1 MPAYAAKENVMPIS
15 ENILQKIKEK
25 ATSNITGI
33 SPVNTNCDVVIA
45 HYGSKIMKDPL
56 LNKMFLNGRTQ
67 VACVLDFTSMDEAW
81 HSIDEALKGVAAE
94 RERVLATSSTDRLVT
109 VLLILLEKA
118 DDIPK
123 IKPIVEQINNRNK
136 KNQNKDYCRVE
147 ICIEQAEGLDT
158 DDCLP
163 RDVPDGVN
171 RVWKLTDLNKVAAF
185 NLILL
190 LTLHVF
196 NKVEG
201 VEYIRV
207 KHGKVYSAQESSRV
221 GAVCE
226 RINSI
231 LGVTVN
237 DENDQDQCRKFDAQL
252 QACKEQAE
260 EKMNELT
267 ETFFSV
273 APCKLELLPQ
283 YSKLSRNADIHTV
296 YGTDKE
302 GHPICEI
309 FRDNILK
316 AAQEFFEK
324 ELCSQ
329 EETFFGE
336 FPLNMFEN
344 KNIAKLIEHLKEK
357 AELADRKE
365 DEYLEDARKYAA
377 AWEERLEKGI
387 KEKFIVFLGSKF
399 KALVED
405 AGNMRNDLCACRDIL
420 RPICFEDGNVGSHT
434 DKLNW
439 QGLDCDK
446 LLETCEARSRF
457 EMNEQDRIWG
467 EIQNRAADGSDTQ
480 QDYLFSSGERTQE
493 LHNNGQNRKHRIQIR
508 GLTPGF
514 MFGGRLLVF
523 SQRGALGN
531 VQTENMDES
540 AQQGEEE

>member
-25 ATSNITGI
+25 ATSNIAGI

-67 VACVLDFTSMDEAW
+67 VACALDFTSIDEAW

-109 VLLILLEKA
+109 VLLLLIEKA

-123 IKPIVEQINNRNK
+123 IKPIVEHINNRNK
-136 KNQNKDYCRVE
+136 QKQNKDCCRVE
-147 ICIEQAEGLDT
+147 ICIENAEEFDT
-158 DDCLP
+158 NDCLP

-171 RVWKLTDLNKVAAF
+171 RVWKLTDSNKTAAF
-185 NLILL
+185 ELILL
-190 LTLHVF
+190 LTLHEF
-196 NKVEG
+196 NKAEG

-207 KHGKVYSAQESSRV
+207 KDGKVYSAQESSRV
-221 GAVCE
+221 GAVCG

-231 LGVTVN
+231 LGVTVVDRAN
-237 DENDQDQCRKFDAQL
+237 QDQCRKFDAQL

-267 ETFFSV
+267 ETFLSV

-283 YSKLSRNADIHTV
+283 YSRLSRNADIHTV

-302 GHPICEI
+302 GRPICEI

-316 AAQEFFEK
+316 AAQEFFKK

-336 FPLNMFEN
+336 FPLSMFEN

-357 AELADRKE
+357 AELADWKE
-365 DEYLEDARKYAA
+365 DEYRKDARMYAG
-377 AWEERLEKGI
+377 AWEERLKKGI
-387 KEKFIVFLGSKF
+387 KKRFIDIFESTF

-439 QGLDCDK
+439 QGLDCD
-446 LLETCEARSRF
+446 
-457 EMNEQDRIWG
+457 
-467 EIQNRAADGSDTQ
+467 
-480 QDYLFSSGERTQE
+480 
-493 LHNNGQNRKHRIQIR
+493 
-508 GLTPGF
+508 
-514 MFGGRLLVF
+514 
-523 SQRGALGN
+523 
-531 VQTENMDES
+531 
-540 AQQGEEE
+540 

>member
-1 MPAYAAKENVMPIS
+1 MPAYAAKENAMPIF
-15 ENILQKIKEK
+15 ENILQKIKEG

-33 SPVNTNCDVVIA
+33 SPVNTKCDVVIA
-45 HYGSKIMKDPL
+45 HYGSEIMKDPL
-56 LNKMFLNGRTQ
+56 LNEIFLNGRTQ
-67 VACVLDFTSMDEAW
+67 VACTLDFTSIDEAW
-81 HSIDEALKGVAAE
+81 DSIEKALNGVADK
-94 RERVLATSSTDRLVT
+94 REGVLGTPSPDRLVT
-109 VLLILLEKA
+109 VLLLLIEKA

-123 IKPIVEQINNRNK
+123 IKPIVEHINNRNK
-136 KNQNKDYCRVE
+136 QKQNRDYCRVE
-147 ICIEQAEGLDT
+147 ICIEQAEGLDR
-158 DDCLP
+158 DDCSP
-163 RDVPDGVN
+163 SDVPNGVS
-171 RVWKLTDLNKVAAF
+171 RVWKLTDPNRVAAF

-207 KHGKVYSAQESSRV
+207 KDGKVYSAQESSRV
-221 GAVCE
+221 GAVCGL
-226 RINSI
+226 INSI
-231 LGVTVN
+231 LGVTVVDRAN
-237 DENDQDQCRKFDAQL
+237 QDQCRKFDAQL
-252 QACKEQAE
+252 QACKEKAE

-267 ETFFSV
+267 ETFLSV

-283 YSKLSRNADIHTV
+283 YSKLSRNADIYTV

-302 GHPICEI
+302 GRPICEI
-309 FRDNILK
+309 FRENILK

-324 ELCSQ
+324 ELCSR

-344 KNIAKLIEHLKEK
+344 ENIAKLIEYLKEK
-357 AELADRKE
+357 AELADREE
-365 DEYLEDARKYAA
+365 DSYIKDARMYAG
-377 AWEERLEKGI
+377 AWEERLKKGI
-387 KEKFIVFLGSKF
+387 KKRFIDFFGSKF

-420 RPICFEDGNVGSHT
+420 QPICFEDGNVGSHT
-434 DKLNW
+434 VKNW

-457 EMNEQDRIWG
+457 ETNEQDRIWG
-467 EIQNRAADGSDTQ
+467 EIQNRAADGSNTQ
-480 QDYLFSSGERTQE
+480 QDYLLSSGERTQE
-493 LHNNGQNRKHRIQIR
+493 LNNNGQDRKHRIQIC
-508 GLTPGF
+508 GLAPGF
-514 MFGGRLLVF
+514 MFGGRLLVRRQG
-523 SQRGALGN
+523 SAQRS

>member
-25 ATSNITGI
+25 ATSNIAGI

-45 HYGSKIMKDPL
+45 HYGSEIMEDPL
-56 LNKMFLNGRTQ
+56 LKDMFLNGKTQ
-67 VACVLDFTSMDEAW
+67 VACTLDFTSIDRAW
-81 HSIDEALKGVAAE
+81 HSIEEALNGVAIE
-94 RERVLATSSTDRLVT
+94 REGVLGTPSPDRLVT
-109 VLLILLEKA
+109 VLLLLIEKA

-123 IKPIVEQINNRNK
+123 IKPIVEHINNRNK
-136 KNQNKDYCRVE
+136 QKQNRDYCRVE
-147 ICIEQAEGLDT
+147 ICIEQAEGLDR
-158 DDCLP
+158 DDCSP
-163 RDVPDGVN
+163 SDVPNGVS
-171 RVWKLTDLNKVAAF
+171 RVWKLTDSNKTAAF
-185 NLILL
+185 ELILL

-207 KHGKVYSAQESSRV
+207 KDGKVYSAQESSRV
-221 GAVCE
+221 GAVCG

-252 QACKEQAE
+252 QDCKARAE
-260 EKMNELT
+260 NKMNELT
-267 ETFFSV
+267 ETFLSV

-302 GHPICEI
+302 GRPICEI
-309 FRDNILK
+309 FRENILK

-324 ELCSQ
+324 ELCSR
-329 EETFFGE
+329 EEPFFGE

-344 KNIAKLIEHLKEK
+344 ENIAKLIEHLKGK

-365 DEYLEDARKYAA
+365 DRYPEDARRYAET
-377 AWEERLEKGI
+377 WKERLKKGI
-387 KEKFIVFLGSKF
+387 KKRFIDFFGSKF

-480 QDYLFSSGERTQE
+480 QDYLLSSGERTQE
-493 LHNNGQNRKHRIQIR
+493 LNNNGQDRKHRIQIC
-508 GLTPGF
+508 GLAPGF
-514 MFGGRLLVF
+514 MFGGRLLVRRQG
-523 SQRGALGN
+523 SAQRS

>member
-1 MPAYAAKENVMPIS
+1 MPIF
-15 ENILQKIKEK
+15 ENILQKIKEG

-33 SPVNTNCDVVIA
+33 SPVNTKGDVVIA
-45 HYGSKIMKDPL
+45 HYGSEIMKDTL
-56 LNKMFLNGRTQ
+56 LNEIFLNGRTQ
-67 VACVLDFTSMDEAW
+67 VACTLDFTSIDEAW
-81 HSIDEALKGVAAE
+81 DSIEKALNGVAAE
-94 RERVLATSSTDRLVT
+94 REGVLGTPSPDRLVT
-109 VLLILLEKA
+109 VLLLLLKKA

-123 IKPIVEQINNRNK
+123 IKPIVEHVNNRNK
-136 KNQNKDYCRVE
+136 QKQNRDYCRVE
-147 ICIEQAEGLDT
+147 ICIEQAEGLDR
-158 DDCLP
+158 DDCSP
-163 RDVPDGVN
+163 SDVPNGVS
-171 RVWKLTDLNKVAAF
+171 RVWKLTDSNKTAAF
-185 NLILL
+185 ELILL

-207 KHGKVYSAQESSRV
+207 KYGKVYSAQESSRV
-221 GAVCE
+221 GAVCG

-252 QACKEQAE
+252 QACKKESE

-267 ETFFSV
+267 ETFLSV

-309 FRDNILK
+309 FRENILK

-324 ELCSQ
+324 ELCSR

-336 FPLNMFEN
+336 FPLNMFKNE
-344 KNIAKLIEHLKEK
+344 NIAELIEHLKGK

-365 DEYLEDARKYAA
+365 DRYPEDARRYAET
-377 AWEERLEKGI
+377 WKERLDKGI
-387 KEKFIVFLGSKF
+387 KEEFIGFFGSKF

-457 EMNEQDRIWG
+457 ETNEQDRIWG
-467 EIQNRAADGSDTQ
+467 EIQNRAADGSNTQ
-480 QDYLFSSGERTQE
+480 QDYLLSSGERTQE
-493 LHNNGQNRKHRIQIR
+493 LNNNGQDRKHRIQIC
-508 GLTPGF
+508 GLAPGF
-514 MFGGRLLVF
+514 MFGGRLLVRRQG
-523 SQRGALGN
+523 SAQRS

>member
-1 MPAYAAKENVMPIS
+1 MPIS

-67 VACVLDFTSMDEAW
+67 VACALDFTSMDEAW

-94 RERVLATSSTDRLVT
+94 RERVLATSTTDRLGT
-109 VLLILLEKA
+109 VLLLLLEKA

-123 IKPIVEQINNRNK
+123 IKPIVEHINNRNK
-136 KNQNKDYCRVE
+136 QKQNRDYCRVE
-147 ICIEQAEGLDT
+147 ICIENAEELDT
-158 DDCLP
+158 NDCLP

-171 RVWKLTDLNKVAAF
+171 RVWKLTDPNKVAAF

-196 NKVEG
+196 HKAEG

-207 KHGKVYSAQESSRV
+207 KDGKVYSAQESSRV

-231 LGVTVN
+231 LGVTVVDRAN
-237 DENDQDQCRKFDAQL
+237 QDQCRKFDAQL

-267 ETFFSV
+267 ETFLSV

-283 YSKLSRNADIHTV
+283 YSRLLRNADIHTV

-302 GHPICEI
+302 GRPICEI

-336 FPLNMFEN
+336 FPLSMFEN

-377 AWEERLEKGI
+377 AWEERLKKGI
-387 KEKFIVFLGSKF
+387 KKRFIDIFESTF

-493 LHNNGQNRKHRIQIR
+493 LHNNVQNRKHRIQIR
-508 GLTPGF
+508 GLAPGF

-523 SQRGALGN
+523 SQRGALEN

>member
-1 MPAYAAKENVMPIS
+1 LPAYAAKENVMPIS
-15 ENILQKIKEK
+15 DNILQKIKER
-25 ATSNITGI
+25 AANNIMGI
-33 SPVNTNCDVVIA
+33 NPANTNCDVVIA

-67 VACVLDFTSMDEAW
+67 VACALDFTSIDKAW
-81 HSIDEALKGVAAE
+81 SSIEETLNGVAAE
-94 RERVLATSSTDRLVT
+94 RKKVLGESSPDRLGT
-109 VLLILLEKA
+109 VLLLLIEKA

-207 KHGKVYSAQESSRV
+207 KYGKVYSAQESSRV

-336 FPLNMFEN
+336 FPLSMFEN

-365 DEYLEDARKYAA
+365 DEYHKDARMYAG
-377 AWEERLEKGI
+377 AWEERLEEGI
-387 KEKFIVFLGSKF
+387 KEKFIVFFGSKF

-480 QDYLFSSGERTQE
+480 QDYLFSSGEETQHDIE
-493 LHNNGQNRKHRIQIR
+493 QSCKHRIRIR
-508 GLTPGF
+508 GLSPGF

-523 SQRGALGN
+523 SQRGALKN

-540 AQQGEEE
+540 AQQGDAE

>member
-45 HYGSKIMKDPL
+45 HYGSKIMKEPL

-67 VACVLDFTSMDEAW
+67 VACALDFTSIDEAW

-109 VLLILLEKA
+109 VLLLLIEKA

-123 IKPIVEQINNRNK
+123 IKPIVEHINNRNK
-136 KNQNKDYCRVE
+136 QKQNKDCCRVE
-147 ICIEQAEGLDT
+147 ICIENAESLDK

-171 RVWKLTDLNKVAAF
+171 RVWKLTDPNKVAAF

-196 NKVEG
+196 HKAEG

-207 KHGKVYSAQESSRV
+207 KDGKVYSAQESSRV

-231 LGVTVN
+231 LGVTVVDRAN
-237 DENDQDQCRKFDAQL
+237 QDQCRKFDAQL
-252 QACKEQAE
+252 QACKENAE

-267 ETFFSV
+267 ETFLSV

-309 FRDNILK
+309 FRKNILK
-316 AAQEFFEK
+316 AAQEFFKK

-336 FPLNMFEN
+336 FPLSMFEN

-357 AELADRKE
+357 AELADWKE
-365 DEYLEDARKYAA
+365 DEYRKDARMYAG
-377 AWEERLEKGI
+377 AWEERLKKGI
-387 KEKFIVFLGSKF
+387 KKRFIDIFESTF
-399 KALVED
+399 KALVDD

-508 GLTPGF
+508 GLAPGF

-523 SQRGALGN
+523 SQRGALEN

>member
-1 MPAYAAKENVMPIS
+1 MRLNSV
-15 ENILQKIKEK
+15 
-25 ATSNITGI
+25 
-33 SPVNTNCDVVIA
+33 SPLTIEMQTA
-45 HYGSKIMKDPL
+45 L
-56 LNKMFLNGRTQ
+56 L
-67 VACVLDFTSMDEAW
+67 D
-81 HSIDEALKGVAAE
+81 
-94 RERVLATSSTDRLVT
+94 
-109 VLLILLEKA
+109 
-118 DDIPK
+118 
-123 IKPIVEQINNRNK
+123 
-136 KNQNKDYCRVE
+136 
-147 ICIEQAEGLDT
+147 
-158 DDCLP
+158 
-163 RDVPDGVN
+163 
-171 RVWKLTDLNKVAAF
+171 
-185 NLILL
+185 LL
-190 LTLHVF
+190 L
-196 NKVEG
+196 
-201 VEYIRV
+201 
-207 KHGKVYSAQESSRV
+207 
-221 GAVCE
+221 
-226 RINSI
+226 
-231 LGVTVN
+231 
-237 DENDQDQCRKFDAQL
+237 
-252 QACKEQAE
+252 
-260 EKMNELT
+260 NELT
-267 ETFFSV
+267 KTFLSV

-302 GHPICEI
+302 GRPICEI

-316 AAQEFFEK
+316 AAQEFLEK

-336 FPLNMFEN
+336 LPLNMFEN

-365 DEYLEDARKYAA
+365 DEYHKDARRYAG
-377 AWEERLEKGI
+377 AWEERLKKGI
-387 KEKFIVFLGSKF
+387 KKRFIDIFESTF

-508 GLTPGF
+508 GLAPGF

-523 SQRGALGN
+523 SQRGALGK
-531 VQTENMDES
+531 TTLMK
-540 AQQGEEE
+540 

>member
-25 ATSNITGI
+25 ATSNVAGI

-67 VACVLDFTSMDEAW
+67 VACALDFTSIDEAW
-81 HSIDEALKGVAAE
+81 HSIDEALKGAAAE
-94 RERVLATSSTDRLVT
+94 RERVLATSSTDRLGT
-109 VLLILLEKA
+109 VLLLLLEKA
-118 DDIPK
+118 GDIPK
-123 IKPIVEQINNRNK
+123 IKPIVEHINNRNK
-136 KNQNKDYCRVE
+136 QKQNRDYCRVE
-147 ICIEQAEGLDT
+147 ICIENAEEFDT
-158 DDCLP
+158 NDCLP

-171 RVWKLTDLNKVAAF
+171 RVWKLTDPNKVAAF

-201 VEYIRV
+201 VKYIRV
-207 KHGKVYSAQESSRV
+207 KDGKVYSAQESSRV
-221 GAVCE
+221 GAVCG

-231 LGVTVN
+231 LGVTVVDRAN
-237 DENDQDQCRKFDAQL
+237 QDQCRKFDAQL
-252 QACKEQAE
+252 QVCKKKAE

-267 ETFFSV
+267 ETFLSV

-283 YSKLSRNADIHTV
+283 YSRLLRNADIHTV

-302 GHPICEI
+302 GRPICEI
-309 FRDNILK
+309 FRKNILK
-316 AAQEFFEK
+316 AAQEFFKK

-336 FPLNMFEN
+336 FPLSMFEN

-365 DEYLEDARKYAA
+365 DEYHKDARMYAG
-377 AWEERLEKGI
+377 AWEERLEEGI
-387 KEKFIVFLGSKF
+387 KEKFIVFFGSKF

-508 GLTPGF
+508 GLAPGF

-523 SQRGALGN
+523 SQRGALEN

>member
-67 VACVLDFTSMDEAW
+67 VACALDFTSIDEAW
-81 HSIDEALKGVAAE
+81 HSVEEALKGAAAE
-94 RERVLATSSTDRLVT
+94 RERVLATSSTDRLGT
-109 VLLILLEKA
+109 VLLLLLEKA

-123 IKPIVEQINNRNK
+123 IKPIVEHINNRNK
-136 KNQNKDYCRVE
+136 QKQNRDYCRVE
-147 ICIEQAEGLDT
+147 ICIENAEEFDT
-158 DDCLP
+158 NDCLP

-171 RVWKLTDLNKVAAF
+171 RVWKLTDPNKVAAF

-201 VEYIRV
+201 VKYIRV
-207 KHGKVYSAQESSRV
+207 KDGKVYSAQESSRV
-221 GAVCE
+221 GAVCG

-231 LGVTVN
+231 LGVTVVDRAN
-237 DENDQDQCRKFDAQL
+237 QDQCRKFDAQL
-252 QACKEQAE
+252 QVCKKKAE

-267 ETFFSV
+267 ETFLSV

-283 YSKLSRNADIHTV
+283 YSRFLRNADIHTV

-309 FRDNILK
+309 FRKNILK
-316 AAQEFFEK
+316 AAQEFFKK

-336 FPLNMFEN
+336 FPLSMFEN

-357 AELADRKE
+357 AELADWKE
-365 DEYLEDARKYAA
+365 DEYHKDARMYAG
-377 AWEERLEKGI
+377 AWEERLKKGI
-387 KEKFIVFLGSKF
+387 KKRFIDIFESKF

-508 GLTPGF
+508 GLAPGF

-523 SQRGALGN
+523 CQRGALGN

>member
-15 ENILQKIKEK
+15 DNILQKIKERV
-25 ATSNITGI
+25 ANNIMGI
-33 SPVNTNCDVVIA
+33 NPANTNCDVVIA

-67 VACVLDFTSMDEAW
+67 VACALDFTSIDKAW
-81 HSIDEALKGVAAE
+81 SSIEETLNGVAAE
-94 RERVLATSSTDRLVT
+94 RKKVLGESSPDRLGT
-109 VLLILLEKA
+109 VLLLLIEKA

-207 KHGKVYSAQESSRV
+207 KYGKVYSAQESSRV

-336 FPLNMFEN
+336 FPLSMFEN

-365 DEYLEDARKYAA
+365 DEYHKDARMYAG
-377 AWEERLEKGI
+377 AWEERLEEGI
-387 KEKFIVFLGSKF
+387 KEKFIVFFGSKF

-480 QDYLFSSGERTQE
+480 QDYLFSSGEETQHDIE
-493 LHNNGQNRKHRIQIR
+493 QSCKHRIRIR
-508 GLTPGF
+508 GLSPGF

-523 SQRGALGN
+523 SQRGALKN

-540 AQQGEEE
+540 AQQGDAE

>member
-15 ENILQKIKEK
+15 ENILQKIKEG

-33 SPVNTNCDVVIA
+33 SPVNTKCDVVIA

-67 VACVLDFTSMDEAW
+67 VACTLDFTSIFT
-81 HSIDEALKGVAAE
+81 SIDEALKGVAAE
-94 RERVLATSSTDRLVT
+94 RERVLGTPSPNRLVT
-109 VLLILLEKA
+109 VLLLLLEKA

-123 IKPIVEQINNRNK
+123 IKPIVEHINNRNK
-136 KNQNKDYCRVE
+136 QKQNRDYCRVE

-163 RDVPDGVN
+163 KNVPKGVS
-171 RVWKLTDLNKVAAF
+171 RVWKLTDSNKTAAF
-185 NLILL
+185 ELILL

-196 NKVEG
+196 NKAGG

-207 KHGKVYSAQESSRV
+207 KYGKVYSAQESSRV
-221 GAVCE
+221 GSVCG

-252 QACKEQAE
+252 QDCKARAE
-260 EKMNELT
+260 NKMNELT
-267 ETFFSV
+267 ETFLSV

-302 GHPICEI
+302 GRPICEI
-309 FRDNILK
+309 FRENILK

-324 ELCSQ
+324 ELCSR
-329 EETFFGE
+329 EEPFFGE

-344 KNIAKLIEHLKEK
+344 ENIAKLIEHLKGK

-365 DEYLEDARKYAA
+365 DRYPEDARRYAET
-377 AWEERLEKGI
+377 WKERLKKGI
-387 KEKFIVFLGSKF
+387 KKRFIDFFGSKF

-480 QDYLFSSGERTQE
+480 QDYLLSSGERTQE
-493 LHNNGQNRKHRIQIR
+493 LNNNGQDRKHRIQIC
-508 GLTPGF
+508 GLAPGF
-514 MFGGRLLVF
+514 MFGGRLLVRRQG
-523 SQRGALGN
+523 SAQRS

>member
-1 MPAYAAKENVMPIS
+1 MPACAAKENAMPIS

-67 VACVLDFTSMDEAW
+67 VACALDFTSIDEAW

-109 VLLILLEKA
+109 VLLILLKKA
-118 DDIPK
+118 DDISK
-123 IKPIVEQINNRNK
+123 IKPIVEHINNRNK
-136 KNQNKDYCRVE
+136 QKQNRDYCRVE
-147 ICIEQAEGLDT
+147 ICIENAEEFDT
-158 DDCLP
+158 NDGLP
-163 RDVPDGVN
+163 RDVTDGVN
-171 RVWKLTDLNKVAAF
+171 RVWKLTDSNKTAAF
-185 NLILL
+185 ELILL
-190 LTLHVF
+190 LTLHEF
-196 NKVEG
+196 NKAEG

-207 KHGKVYSAQESSRV
+207 KDGKVYSAQESSRV
-221 GAVCE
+221 GAVCG

-231 LGVTVN
+231 LGVTVVDRAN
-237 DENDQDQCRKFDAQL
+237 QDQCRKFDAQL

-267 ETFFSV
+267 ETFLSV

-283 YSKLSRNADIHTV
+283 YSRLSRNADIHTV

-302 GHPICEI
+302 GRPICEI

-316 AAQEFFEK
+316 AAQEFFKK

-344 KNIAKLIEHLKEK
+344 KNITKLIEHLKEK

-365 DEYLEDARKYAA
+365 DEYHKDARMYAG
-377 AWEERLEKGI
+377 AWEERLKKGF
-387 KEKFIVFLGSKF
+387 KKMFIDIFESTF
-399 KALVED
+399 KTLVED
-405 AGNMRNDLCACRDIL
+405 AGNMRNDLCACRDIS

-508 GLTPGF
+508 GLAPGF

-523 SQRGALGN
+523 SQRGALEN

>member
-1 MPAYAAKENVMPIS
+1 MPAYAAKENVMPIF
-15 ENILQKIKEK
+15 ENILQKIKES

-33 SPVNTNCDVVIA
+33 SPANTKCNVVIA
-45 HYGSKIMKDPL
+45 HYGSEIMKDPL
-56 LNKMFLNGRTQ
+56 LKDMFLNGRTQ
-67 VACVLDFTSMDEAW
+67 VACALDFTSIDRAW
-81 HSIDEALKGVAAE
+81 HSIEEALNGVAAE
-94 RERVLATSSTDRLVT
+94 REGVLGTPSPDRLVT
-109 VLLILLEKA
+109 VLLLLLKKA

-123 IKPIVEQINNRNK
+123 IKPIVEHINNRNK
-136 KNQNKDYCRVE
+136 QKQNRDYCRVE
-147 ICIEQAEGLDT
+147 ICIENAEELDKNA
-158 DDCLP
+158 CLP
-163 RDVPDGVN
+163 KGVPDGVN
-171 RVWKLTDLNKVAAF
+171 RVWKLTDPNRVAAF
-185 NLILL
+185 NLILF

-196 NKVEG
+196 NKAEG

-207 KHGKVYSAQESSRV
+207 KYGKVYSAQESSRV
-221 GAVCE
+221 GSVCGL
-226 RINSI
+226 INSI
-231 LGVTVN
+231 LGVTVVDRAN
-237 DENDQDQCRKFDAQL
+237 QDQCRKFDAQL
-252 QACKEQAE
+252 QACKEKAE
-260 EKMNELT
+260 EKMNKLT
-267 ETFFSV
+267 ETFLSV

-283 YSKLSRNADIHTV
+283 YSRLLRNADIHTV

-309 FRDNILK
+309 FRKNILK
-316 AAQEFFEK
+316 AAQEFFKK

-365 DEYLEDARKYAA
+365 DEYHKDARKYAA

-508 GLTPGF
+508 GLAPGF

-523 SQRGALGN
+523 SQRGALEN

>member
-67 VACVLDFTSMDEAW
+67 VACALDFTSIDEAW
-81 HSIDEALKGVAAE
+81 HSIDEALKGAAAE
-94 RERVLATSSTDRLVT
+94 RERVLATSSTGRLGT
-109 VLLILLEKA
+109 VLLLLLEKA

-123 IKPIVEQINNRNK
+123 IKPIVEHINNRNK
-136 KNQNKDYCRVE
+136 QKQNRDYCRVE
-147 ICIEQAEGLDT
+147 ICIENAEEFDT
-158 DDCLP
+158 NDCLP

-171 RVWKLTDLNKVAAF
+171 RVWKLTDPNKVAAF

-196 NKVEG
+196 HKAEG

-207 KHGKVYSAQESSRV
+207 KDGKVYSAQESSRV
-221 GAVCE
+221 GAVCG

-231 LGVTVN
+231 LGVTVVDRAN
-237 DENDQDQCRKFDAQL
+237 QDQCRKFDAQL
-252 QACKEQAE
+252 QVCKKKAE

-267 ETFFSV
+267 ETFLSV

-283 YSKLSRNADIHTV
+283 YSRFLRNADIHTV

-302 GHPICEI
+302 GHIVTGFYAGRTHTIIPN
-309 FRDNILK
+309 R
-316 AAQEFFEK
+316 

-336 FPLNMFEN
+336 FPLSMFEN

-357 AELADRKE
+357 AELADWKE
-365 DEYLEDARKYAA
+365 DEYRKDARMYAG
-377 AWEERLEKGI
+377 AWEERLKKGI
-387 KEKFIVFLGSKF
+387 KKRFIDIFESTF
-399 KALVED
+399 KALVDD

-508 GLTPGF
+508 GLAPGF

-523 SQRGALGN
+523 SQRGALEN

>member
-1 MPAYAAKENVMPIS
+1 MVIQQFCLRLNSV
-15 ENILQKIKEK
+15 
-25 ATSNITGI
+25 
-33 SPVNTNCDVVIA
+33 SPLTIETQTA
-45 HYGSKIMKDPL
+45 L
-56 LNKMFLNGRTQ
+56 L
-67 VACVLDFTSMDEAW
+67 D
-81 HSIDEALKGVAAE
+81 
-94 RERVLATSSTDRLVT
+94 
-109 VLLILLEKA
+109 
-118 DDIPK
+118 
-123 IKPIVEQINNRNK
+123 
-136 KNQNKDYCRVE
+136 
-147 ICIEQAEGLDT
+147 
-158 DDCLP
+158 
-163 RDVPDGVN
+163 
-171 RVWKLTDLNKVAAF
+171 
-185 NLILL
+185 LL
-190 LTLHVF
+190 L
-196 NKVEG
+196 
-201 VEYIRV
+201 
-207 KHGKVYSAQESSRV
+207 
-221 GAVCE
+221 
-226 RINSI
+226 
-231 LGVTVN
+231 
-237 DENDQDQCRKFDAQL
+237 
-252 QACKEQAE
+252 
-260 EKMNELT
+260 NELT
-267 ETFFSV
+267 ETFLSV

-296 YGTDKE
+296 YGKDKE

-309 FRDNILK
+309 FRKNILK

-387 KEKFIVFLGSKF
+387 KEKFIVFFGSKF
-399 KALVED
+399 KALAED
-405 AGNMRNDLCACRDIL
+405 AGIMRNDLCACRDIL

-457 EMNEQDRIWG
+457 EMDEQDRIWG

-508 GLTPGF
+508 GLAPGF

-523 SQRGALGN
+523 SQRGALGK
-531 VQTENMDES
+531 TTLRK
-540 AQQGEEE
+540 

>member
-1 MPAYAAKENVMPIS
+1 MPIF
-15 ENILQKIKEK
+15 ENILQKIKEG

-33 SPVNTNCDVVIA
+33 SPVNTKCDVLIA
-45 HYGSKIMKDPL
+45 HYGSEIMEDPL
-56 LNKMFLNGRTQ
+56 LKDMFLNGKTQ
-67 VACVLDFTSMDEAW
+67 VACTLDFTSIDRAW
-81 HSIDEALKGVAAE
+81 HSIEEALNGVAIE
-94 RERVLATSSTDRLVT
+94 REGVLGTPSPDRLVT
-109 VLLILLEKA
+109 VLLLLIEKA

-123 IKPIVEQINNRNK
+123 IKPIVEHINNRNK
-136 KNQNKDYCRVE
+136 QKQNRDYCRVE
-147 ICIEQAEGLDT
+147 ICIEQAEGLDR
-158 DDCLP
+158 DDCSP
-163 RDVPDGVN
+163 SDVPNGVS
-171 RVWKLTDLNKVAAF
+171 RVWKLTDSNKTAAF
-185 NLILL
+185 ELILL

-207 KHGKVYSAQESSRV
+207 KDGKVYSAQESSRV
-221 GAVCE
+221 GAVCG

-252 QACKEQAE
+252 QDCKARAE
-260 EKMNELT
+260 NKMNELT
-267 ETFFSV
+267 ETFLSV

-302 GHPICEI
+302 GRPICEI
-309 FRDNILK
+309 FRENILK

-324 ELCSQ
+324 ELCSR

-344 KNIAKLIEHLKEK
+344 ENIAKLIEHLKGK

-365 DEYLEDARKYAA
+365 DRYPEDARRYAET
-377 AWEERLEKGI
+377 WKERLKKGI
-387 KEKFIVFLGSKF
+387 KKRFIDFFGSKF

-405 AGNMRNDLCACRDIL
+405 AGNMRNNLCACRDIL

-480 QDYLFSSGERTQE
+480 QDYLLSSGERTQE
-493 LHNNGQNRKHRIQIR
+493 LNNNGQDRKHRIQIC
-508 GLTPGF
+508 GLAPGF
-514 MFGGRLLVF
+514 MFGGRLLVRRQG
-523 SQRGALGN
+523 SAQRS

>member
-25 ATSNITGI
+25 ATSNVAGI

-67 VACVLDFTSMDEAW
+67 VACALDFTSVDEAW

-94 RERVLATSSTDRLVT
+94 RERVLATSTTDRLGT
-109 VLLILLEKA
+109 VLLLLLEKA

-123 IKPIVEQINNRNK
+123 IKPIVEHINNRNK
-136 KNQNKDYCRVE
+136 QKQNRDYCRVE
-147 ICIEQAEGLDT
+147 ICIENAEEFDT
-158 DDCLP
+158 NDCLP

-171 RVWKLTDLNKVAAF
+171 RVWKLTDPNKVAAF

-196 NKVEG
+196 HKAEG

-207 KHGKVYSAQESSRV
+207 KDGKVYSAQESSRV

-231 LGVTVN
+231 LGVTVVDRAN
-237 DENDQDQCRKFDAQL
+237 QDQCRKFDAQL

-267 ETFFSV
+267 ETFLSV

-283 YSKLSRNADIHTV
+283 YSRLLRNADIHTV

-302 GHPICEI
+302 GRPICEI

-336 FPLNMFEN
+336 FPLSMFEN

-377 AWEERLEKGI
+377 AWEERLKKGI
-387 KEKFIVFLGSKF
+387 KKRFIDIFESTF

-493 LHNNGQNRKHRIQIR
+493 LHNNVQNRKHRIQIR
-508 GLTPGF
+508 GLAPGF

-523 SQRGALGN
+523 SQRGALEN

>member
-1 MPAYAAKENVMPIS
+1 MPAYAAKENVMPIF
-15 ENILQKIKEK
+15 ENILQKIKES

-33 SPVNTNCDVVIA
+33 SPVNTKCDVVIA
-45 HYGSKIMKDPL
+45 HYGSEIMKDPL
-56 LNKMFLNGRTQ
+56 LNEMFLNGRTQ
-67 VACVLDFTSMDEAW
+67 AACTLDFTSI
-81 HSIDEALKGVAAE
+81 SIDEALKGVAAE
-94 RERVLATSSTDRLVT
+94 RERVLGTPSPNRLVT
-109 VLLILLEKA
+109 VLLLLLEKA

-123 IKPIVEQINNRNK
+123 IKPIVEHINNRNK
-136 KNQNKDYCRVE
+136 QKQNRDYCRVE
-147 ICIEQAEGLDT
+147 ICIENAEDLDKN
-158 DDCLP
+158 DCSP
-163 RDVPDGVN
+163 SDVPNGVS
-171 RVWKLTDLNKVAAF
+171 RVWKLTDSNKTAAF
-185 NLILL
+185 ELILL

-207 KHGKVYSAQESSRV
+207 KDGKVYSAQESSRV
-221 GAVCE
+221 GAVCGL
-226 RINSI
+226 INSI
-231 LGVTVN
+231 LGVTVVDRAN
-237 DENDQDQCRKFDAQL
+237 QDQCRKFDAQL
-252 QACKEQAE
+252 QACKAE
-260 EKMNELT
+260 AENKMNELT
-267 ETFFSV
+267 ETFLSV

-283 YSKLSRNADIHTV
+283 YSRLLRNADIYTV

-302 GHPICEI
+302 GSPICEI
-309 FRDNILK
+309 FRENILK

-324 ELCSQ
+324 ELCSR

-344 KNIAKLIEHLKEK
+344 ENIANLIEHLKEK

-365 DEYLEDARKYAA
+365 DRYSEDARRYAET
-377 AWEERLEKGI
+377 WKERLDKGI
-387 KEKFIVFLGSKF
+387 KEEFIGFFGSKF

-434 DKLNW
+434 VKNW

-467 EIQNRAADGSDTQ
+467 EIQNRAADGSNTQ

-514 MFGGRLLVF
+514 MFGGRLLVRR
-523 SQRGALGN
+523 QCGAQPG
-531 VQTENMDES
+531 VQNEDMDEN

>member
-15 ENILQKIKEK
+15 ENILQKIKEG

-33 SPVNTNCDVVIA
+33 SPVNTKCDVVIA
-45 HYGSKIMKDPL
+45 HYGSKIMEDPL
-56 LNKMFLNGRTQ
+56 LKDMFLNGRTQ
-67 VACVLDFTSMDEAW
+67 VACTLDFTSIFT
-81 HSIDEALKGVAAE
+81 SIDEALKGVAAE
-94 RERVLATSSTDRLVT
+94 RERVLGTPSPNRLVT
-109 VLLILLEKA
+109 VLLLLLEKA

-123 IKPIVEQINNRNK
+123 IKPIVEHINNRNEQK
-136 KNQNKDYCRVE
+136 QNRDYCRVE

-163 RDVPDGVN
+163 KNVPKGVS
-171 RVWKLTDLNKVAAF
+171 RVWKLTDSNKTAAF
-185 NLILL
+185 ELILL

-196 NKVEG
+196 NKAGG

-207 KHGKVYSAQESSRV
+207 KYGKVYSAQESSRV
-221 GAVCE
+221 GSVCGL
-226 RINSI
+226 INSI
-231 LGVTVN
+231 LGVTVVDRAN
-237 DENDQDQCRKFDAQL
+237 QDQCRKFDAQL
-252 QACKEQAE
+252 QACKENAE

-267 ETFFSV
+267 ETFLSV

-309 FRDNILK
+309 FRENILK
-316 AAQEFFEK
+316 ATQEFFKK
-324 ELCSQ
+324 ELCSR
-329 EETFFGE
+329 EEPFFGE

-344 KNIAKLIEHLKEK
+344 ENIAKLIEHLKEK

-365 DEYLEDARKYAA
+365 DRYPEDARRYAET
-377 AWEERLEKGI
+377 WKERLDKGM
-387 KEKFIVFLGSKF
+387 KEKFIEFFGSKF

-467 EIQNRAADGSDTQ
+467 EIQNRAADGSNTQ
-480 QDYLFSSGERTQE
+480 QDYLLSSGERTQE
-493 LHNNGQNRKHRIQIR
+493 LNNNGQDRKHRIQIC
-508 GLTPGF
+508 GLAPGF
-514 MFGGRLLVF
+514 MFGGRLLVVN
-523 SQRGALGN
+523 QRGALGN

>member
-1 MPAYAAKENVMPIS
+1 MPAYAAKENAMPIS

-45 HYGSKIMKDPL
+45 HYGSKIMKEPL

-67 VACVLDFTSMDEAW
+67 VACTLDFTSIDEAW
-81 HSIDEALKGVAAE
+81 DSIEKALNGVAAE
-94 RERVLATSSTDRLVT
+94 REGVLGTPSPDRLVT
-109 VLLILLEKA
+109 VLLLLLKKA

-123 IKPIVEQINNRNK
+123 IKPIVEHVNNRNK
-136 KNQNKDYCRVE
+136 QKQNRDYCRVE
-147 ICIEQAEGLDT
+147 ICIEQAEGLDR
-158 DDCLP
+158 DDCSP
-163 RDVPDGVN
+163 SDVPNGVS
-171 RVWKLTDLNKVAAF
+171 RVWKLTDSNKTAAF
-185 NLILL
+185 ELILL

-196 NKVEG
+196 NKAEG
-201 VEYIRV
+201 VEYIRI
-207 KHGKVYSAQESSRV
+207 KDGKVYSAQESSRV
-221 GAVCE
+221 GAVCG

-267 ETFFSV
+267 ETFLSV

-283 YSKLSRNADIHTV
+283 YSRLLRNADIHTV

-302 GHPICEI
+302 GRPICEI

-316 AAQEFFEK
+316 AAQEFFKK

-365 DEYLEDARKYAA
+365 DEYHKDARMYAG
-377 AWEERLEKGI
+377 AWEERLKKGI
-387 KEKFIVFLGSKF
+387 KKRFIDIFESTF

-405 AGNMRNDLCACRDIL
+405 AGIMRNDLCSCRDIL

-480 QDYLFSSGERTQE
+480 QDYLFSSGEETQHDIE
-493 LHNNGQNRKHRIQIR
+493 QSCKHRIRIR

-523 SQRGALGN
+523 SQRGALEN

>member
-25 ATSNITGI
+25 ATSNIAGI

-67 VACVLDFTSMDEAW
+67 VACALDFTSIDKAW
-81 HSIDEALKGVAAE
+81 SSIEETLNGVAAE
-94 RERVLATSSTDRLVT
+94 RKKVLGESSPDRLGT
-109 VLLILLEKA
+109 VLLLLIEKA

-207 KHGKVYSAQESSRV
+207 KYGKVYSAQESSRV

-252 QACKEQAE
+252 QACQKEAE

-267 ETFFSV
+267 ETFLSV

-336 FPLNMFEN
+336 FHLSMFEN

-365 DEYLEDARKYAA
+365 DEYHKDARMYAG
-377 AWEERLEKGI
+377 AWEERLEEGI
-387 KEKFIVFLGSKF
+387 KEKFIVFFGSKF

-480 QDYLFSSGERTQE
+480 QDYLFSSGEETQHDIE
-493 LHNNGQNRKHRIQIR
+493 QSCKHRIRIR
-508 GLTPGF
+508 GLSPGF

-523 SQRGALGN
+523 SQRGALKN

-540 AQQGEEE
+540 AQQGDAE

>member
-1 MPAYAAKENVMPIS
+1 MPACAAKENAMPIS
-15 ENILQKIKEK
+15 ENILQKIKGK
-25 ATSNITGI
+25 ATSNIMGI
-33 SPVNTNCDVVIA
+33 NPANTNCDAVIA
-45 HYGSKIMKDPL
+45 HYGSEIMEDPL

-67 VACVLDFTSMDEAW
+67 VALTPDLT
-81 HSIDEALKGVAAE
+81 SIDKAWSSIEETLNGVAAE
-94 RERVLATSSTDRLVT
+94 RKKVLGESSPDRLGT
-109 VLLILLEKA
+109 VLLLLIEKA

-123 IKPIVEQINNRNK
+123 IKPIVEHINNRNK

-185 NLILL
+185 NLILF

-207 KHGKVYSAQESSRV
+207 KYGKVYSAQESSRV
-221 GAVCE
+221 GAVCG

-252 QACKEQAE
+252 QACQKEAE

-267 ETFFSV
+267 ETFLSV

-283 YSKLSRNADIHTV
+283 YSKLLRNADIHTV
-296 YGTDKE
+296 YGKDKE

-309 FRDNILK
+309 FRKNILK

-329 EETFFGE
+329 EEPFFGE

-405 AGNMRNDLCACRDIL
+405 AGNMRNDLCSCRDIL

-480 QDYLFSSGERTQE
+480 QDYLLSSGEETQHDIE
-493 LHNNGQNRKHRIQIR
+493 QSCKHRIRIR

-514 MFGGRLLVF
+514 MFGGRLLVRRQG
-523 SQRGALGN
+523 SAQRS